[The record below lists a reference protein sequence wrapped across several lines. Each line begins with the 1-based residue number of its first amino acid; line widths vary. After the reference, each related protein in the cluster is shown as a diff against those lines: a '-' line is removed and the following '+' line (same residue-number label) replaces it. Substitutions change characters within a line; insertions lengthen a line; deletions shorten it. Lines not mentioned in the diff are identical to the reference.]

1 MLRKALG
8 VVLLVSQV
16 FTASACTGWRVQNV
30 PTTELLAKKPLQTIR
45 IVTVDSI
52 AVTLH
57 QPRIVGDSVTGHPSP
72 TAVERRT
79 INLRD
84 IRTVATKYTDIGK
97 TLFAAAAIVGG
108 VALYGIL
115 QSLNGSQP

>member
-1 MLRKALG
+1 MTRKTLG
-8 VVLLVSQV
+8 VLLASQV
-16 FTASACTGWRVQNV
+16 VGASGCAAWRVQNV
-30 PTTELLAKKPLQTIR
+30 PTAELLTRKPLQTVR

-57 QPRIVGDSVTGHPSP
+57 QARIVGDSVTGHP
-72 TAVERRT
+72 TANAVERRT
-79 INLRD
+79 IHLRD
-84 IRTVATKYTDIGK
+84 VGTVATKYTDVGK

-108 VALYGIL
+108 VLLYGLL